1 MISKLKNYIM
11 KDVDN
16 RNEAAESAIVLRICS
31 IILILYIFI
40 LSFSFVT
47 IKASWVIGINL
58 ILMGVYAK
66 IFKLTYCNCTMK
78 AAVMFNATT
87 VICIAVDVF
96 CLGWDI
102 GFQQF
107 LFALILLNL
116 VFSNLSSQIQFGIV
130 VIACLLRLVLYF
142 ACMSIGPR
150 MVLPQTVDLFLKIV
164 TTIFVFLMIYVCG
177 VILCMDSQIMER
189 KLRSYNKE
197 LEEMATTDTLTKLW
211 NRLHLMNYMEKK
223 VRNQNY
229 EFLSIAIGDIDF
241 FKKINDTY
249 GHECGDLV
257 LKSMAEVFKEKME
270 GHGVVARWGGEE
282 FIFLYENANG
292 DEAKAKLA
300 ELQQAVNKKVISY
313 NGYSIHVTM
322 TFGLVEYEYEHSLD
336 DNIQLADER
345 LYIGKQAGRD
355 RIVF

>member
-66 IFKLTYCNCTMK
+66 IFKLTYCNCTMT
-78 AAVMFNATT
+78 A
-87 VICIAVDVF
+87 
-96 CLGWDI
+96 
-102 GFQQF
+102 
-107 LFALILLNL
+107 
-116 VFSNLSSQIQFGIV
+116 
-130 VIACLLRLVLYF
+130 ACLLRLVLYF

-223 VRNQNY
+223 VKNQNY

>member
-1 MISKLKNYIM
+1 MVAKLKEYIM

-16 RNEAAESAIVLRICS
+16 RNEAAESAISLRICS

-40 LSFSFVT
+40 VAFSFVT
-47 IKASWVIGINL
+47 IKASLAIGLNL
-58 ILMGVYAK
+58 IAIAIYSYV
-66 IFKLTYCNCTMK
+66 FKMTYHNMTMY
-78 AAVMFNATT
+78 AAVLFNAVT
-87 VICIAVDVF
+87 VAMICFGVF
-96 CLGWDI
+96 YLGWDT

-107 LFALILLNL
+107 LFALILIDL
-116 VFSNLSSQIQFGIV
+116 VFSNISAKTQFGIA
-130 VIACLLRLVLYF
+130 IILCTLRLFLYSLCLNRIPN
-142 ACMSIGPR
+142 AILPESID
-150 MVLPQTVDLFLKIV
+150 MFLRVV
-164 TTIFVFLMIYVCG
+164 TTIFVFLLIYVCG

-189 KLRSYNKE
+189 KLRAYNKE
-197 LEEMATTDTLTKLW
+197 LEAMATTDTLTKLW
-211 NRLHLMNYMEKK
+211 NRLHLMNYMADK
-223 VRNQNY
+223 VKHQNY

-257 LKSMAEVFKEKME
+257 LKKLAEVFREKMD

-282 FIFLYENANG
+282 FIFLYEHANG
-292 DEAKAKLA
+292 DEAKAKLS
-300 ELQQAVNKKVISY
+300 ELQMAVNKLEIIY
-313 NGYSIHVTM
+313 NGHILHVTM

-345 LYIGKQAGRD
+345 LYLGKQAGRD